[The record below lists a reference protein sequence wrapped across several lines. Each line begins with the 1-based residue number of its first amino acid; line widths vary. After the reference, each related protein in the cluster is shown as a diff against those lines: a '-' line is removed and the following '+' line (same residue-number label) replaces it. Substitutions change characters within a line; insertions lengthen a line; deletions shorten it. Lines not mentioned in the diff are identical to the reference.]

1 MILVHK
7 SNHFETKTRQPR
19 QNNSTPLP
27 NPTHS
32 IRKDI
37 NVYFFFEL
45 NAFSSSIWYTSKI
58 GQEQPSK
65 LTSNKEMQRAG
76 GNGG

>member
-1 MILVHK
+1 M
-7 SNHFETKTRQPR
+7 
-19 QNNSTPLP
+19 
-27 NPTHS
+27 
-32 IRKDI
+32 
-37 NVYFFFEL
+37 FFFEL

-76 GNGG
+76 GQWWINESLTT